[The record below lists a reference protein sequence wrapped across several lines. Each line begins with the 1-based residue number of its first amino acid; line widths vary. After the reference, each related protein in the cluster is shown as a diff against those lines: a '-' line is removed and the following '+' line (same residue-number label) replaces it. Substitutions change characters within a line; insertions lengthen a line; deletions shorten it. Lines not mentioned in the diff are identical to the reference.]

1 MKKMSLALFV
11 IFWAVWF
18 FFCRYYLVWLEGYSY
33 FSTLPDYT
41 SLFKS
46 IPYGLSCYVGSFLH
60 QFYIYPAAGAAIQA
74 LFIVLPFICAAVVLT
89 RLFKEPYRLIWVAL
103 IPVAYL
109 SGRQF
114 WDLNMVTTL
123 RFVFWSAV
131 IMVVVFGVTLIK
143 RPQISIPRFLGH
155 KAVNIV
161 LSLVLIAL
169 SVYSIVGLDPAAR
182 THEERARLEYLGDRN
197 EWDEILE
204 IVTPQEARNDEFK
217 KRYALLALIEKGCL
231 VDYAFR
237 YGLSSSEDFFFNETI
252 EPMSLNFNAM
262 FYQRIG
268 IQNASIHQAYQLG
281 VQSVS
286 GMGFASLRR
295 LADLYLSLKDYE
307 MARKYIDILSHST
320 CHGNWVE
327 SRMKHLE
334 SIKDAEPAY
343 APELYQAT
351 IANFTHTISSLVDRN
366 REDHKYAD
374 MFLCSLLADEEG
386 DKFLNM
392 IRYVASVQYP
402 DGRNLPRLYE
412 EALILITMV
421 DPQAVAGFV
430 ISDDTVQRF
439 SDYVNMM
446 NAGRGTQ
453 ALRKHADT
461 YWAYSY

>member
-11 IFWAVWF
+11 LFWAVWF
-18 FFCRYYLVWLEGYSY
+18 FFCRYYLIWLEGYSY

-74 LFIVLPFICAAVVLT
+74 LFSVLPFVCAAVVIT
-89 RLFKEPYRLIWVAL
+89 RLFKEPNRLVWLAL
-103 IPVAYL
+103 IPVVCL

-114 WDLNMVTTL
+114 WDLNLVTSL

-131 IMVVVFGVTLIK
+131 VMIAVFGATLIK
-143 RPQISIPRFLGH
+143 RPQISLPRFLCH
-155 KAVNIV
+155 RAVNLV
-161 LSLVLIAL
+161 LSLALVAL
-169 SVYSIVGLDPAAR
+169 SVYNIVGLDPAAR
-182 THEERARLEYLGDRN
+182 NHEERARLEYLGDRQK
-197 EWDEILE
+197 WDEILE
-204 IVTPQEARNDEFK
+204 TVTPQEARNDEFK

-295 LADLYLSLKDYE
+295 LADLYLSLKDYK
-307 MARKYIDILSHST
+307 MASKYIDILRHST
-320 CHGNWVE
+320 CHGKWVK

-334 SIKDAEPAY
+334 AIKDAEPAY

-439 SDYVNMM
+439 TDYVNMM

>member
-74 LFIVLPFICAAVVLT
+74 LFTVLPFMCAGVVLT
-89 RLFKEPYRLIWVAL
+89 RLFKEPNRLIWVAM
-103 IPVAYL
+103 IPVVYL

-114 WDLNMVTTL
+114 WDLNLVTSL
-123 RFVFWSAV
+123 RFAFWSV
-131 IMVVVFGVTLIK
+131 IVMAAVFGATLIK
-143 RPQISIPRFLGH
+143 RPQIGIPRFLSH

-161 LSLVLIAL
+161 LSLALIAL

-182 THEERARLEYLGDRN
+182 THEERARLEYLGDRQ

-204 IVTPQEARNDEFK
+204 IVTPKEARDDEFK

-268 IQNASIHQAYQLG
+268 IPNASIHQAYQLG

-295 LADLYLSLKDYE
+295 LADLYLSLNDYK
-307 MARKYIDILSHST
+307 MASKYIDILSHST
-320 CHGNWVE
+320 CHGKWVKN
-327 SRMKHLE
+327 RIKHLE
-334 SIKDAEPAY
+334 AIKDAEPAY
-343 APELYQAT
+343 APEQYQAT

-421 DPQAVAGFV
+421 DPHAVAGFV

-439 SDYVNMM
+439 TDYVNMM